1 MTTNTYYAKLDCLSS
16 TADYNQTAGEVYKTC
31 MDFLTYLSSS
41 NLVTLISWNS
51 GSSASA
57 GSFTSRT
64 YPGGALPFGDGAHS
78 LWRFNTSSLRHWE
91 WYLYLQNVTGP
102 FGVGLRQAFN
112 TPISGYGGDSFLQGS
127 GVGAWERGILMQA
140 ALCVSGTSSFNPWN
154 GSISDGSGNASTAAG
169 NGTIR
174 WISGSNNRQLYV
186 LPRSNNVEGTH
197 ASTRDN
203 GIALF
208 RIYPETSVRYH
219 FIYDGDCLQMMYDN
233 SANSTYT
240 ISQVGGFEFRN
251 ELSGSGFCGS
261 NFGFTMYSNPTVVT
275 DTLSFATSF
284 GNTTGNATL
293 NGGLAVPF
301 ISGSKSGIFDILGTF
316 PGSTYQPNTTINRFE
331 EFPLYLGGAEAPF
344 VGIAGNINTGL
355 LKAMRDVQVHDTTAD
370 FSRAVFGGTT
380 TVTDLKVSTPWTGS
394 SPPGTGLSRTGSNY
408 TWVADYR

>member
-1 MTTNTYYAKLDCLSS
+1 
-16 TADYNQTAGEVYKTC
+16 
-31 MDFLTYLSSS
+31 
-41 NLVTLISWNS
+41 
-51 GSSASA
+51 
-57 GSFTSRT
+57 
-64 YPGGALPFGDGAHS
+64 
-78 LWRFNTSSLRHWE
+78 
-91 WYLYLQNVTGP
+91 
-102 FGVGLRQAFN
+102 
-112 TPISGYGGDSFLQGS
+112 
-127 GVGAWERGILMQA
+127 MQA

-408 TWVADYR
+408 TWIADYR